1 MSADDLF
8 MQRLQHAGGQQDPSP
23 NPEIEGYGAPDDGL
37 VPAQHPYDHDGALGD
52 SMALDHSGADSNE
65 LPEQLG
71 INDSFSSRYHLDQA
85 FSADGQVLVTTIQT
99 ACAHIVTSESGSD
112 IQTNVTLP
120 DGQMISLNAGQVPT
134 IVYAAFDFVRMVD
147 GQVTVREAEELMLLD
162 ESNQFWWLVLKDT
175 GDIGYIPADNIET
188 CDLRRARLNRD
199 RNVELVRPIP
209 QDRPL
214 PVSLRPSSK
223 KARGINGIRFA
234 ENIIISVNETY
245 HLDDYIDYDDEGNEV
260 HYHDDEGPN
269 SADDMSEDDDD
280 DEDLEV
286 EDSARSQATEAPHI
300 SRPRRPD
307 DLTGIQ
313 SDNAVSGK
321 VYPRVGEEDN
331 SLERDGD
338 ESPLNEMNAEA
349 NLALNTMALAQQ
361 HGYGSGSTVQIPLE
375 KNRSDDY
382 LPDYY
387 ASSMVSHPDDDGR
400 TVTDAHAT
408 ATDNPNSA
416 ARNPPYLTNQY
427 PDASIQRSDH
437 MNDFNQVYELDGFE
451 ENDFLVPGENRFESG
466 SPNAFASSANAGV
479 IAAGAATDDDDNRDA
494 VVPDG
499 DSSLIDDN
507 RPFEFIVAYHI
518 ESASDD
524 PAEFA
529 VADEQPVLMYI
540 NESFADVLP
549 RVLAQFNLP
558 TSDAKGVGPKYRLLA
573 YIDGFNFG
581 ISLAQDEHMY
591 TLLEYVTECMDGI
604 PPEECLRFIL
614 KEDTAPKPEDIPGD
628 IASFGHLVS
637 EPPTPSTITGTTG
650 ASRTDLYDTSL
661 IGADSAP
668 GGPSASTGAI
678 VNSSLHSLSSPFT
691 AEDSMMET
699 MNRINEHLP
708 NEQAPSPNHR
718 RSVFDEA
725 FGLDDDGLNNSSSHL
740 AKNGVGSR
748 DHQPLPETS
757 AAWSKDMASDSLVP
771 DYDSDSTEHVYVTP
785 MVSTRVRPESKSFGA
800 PSSSA
805 AWTSKGSRPMP
816 LPDRPAERDSHIQSN
831 TSTSDD
837 DAGSSQSSMY
847 DSASSS
853 PADYVTPETS
863 SRVRSPPKPPP
874 RPSTAAIKEE
884 PPRSTGLPSLASYSV
899 VAPSTPTYNSMN
911 DPTEPNDRPIPR
923 VLPPRP
929 AGRSNSN
936 ASASSAVDPDGVL
949 KHIFSSI
956 LPPSSPPPKGRSDRS
971 SSGASLPPAPSFP
984 PPPPRPDPPSEA
996 AAPRSIRSASF
1007 THTAPNS
1014 SAVTAD
1020 IASQGRFN
1028 SFSQDHL
1035 PTFAG
1040 RRPPLSVQTFAAPPS
1055 DPPRSIISPSAA
1067 LDYYHIQQTS
1077 SIQGSMRT
1085 SFTGSRNSLVLL
1097 SPALSI
1103 DRFGQEDP
1111 IATFNPLM
1119 QNNLVR
1125 ASVDMA
1131 PFQPKV
1137 DEDIK
1142 RRLSYREE
1150 AEHEA
1155 RYMSQELGVG
1165 LSAGSAQGLGGSSGL
1180 LSPGLQSSMTS
1191 DGKRSSGL
1199 VSSFLNVSQF
1209 LAETGPSTT
1218 ASANQPMGV
1227 VGIERR
1233 SSSPTPSL
1241 RSVGPG
1247 DLNSSMEST
1256 STKARKAA
1264 NRMSWNAVMMANETV
1279 KRRTSAKKSTGST
1292 NGLSRDSVSPLGT
1305 LSPSDDT
1312 HSISMTLAALHET
1325 DEADQG
1331 RRTTRAS
1338 SSSVSTGSP
1347 EFPQVE
1353 FPGPTTGPLAA
1364 LHTTPPAVNR
1374 VRDSIASTDQI
1385 PSSSCDTLISSSA
1398 ANLSLTPN
1406 LGVGPATTSTGL
1418 ADSPSALYS
1427 PGGAPVR
1434 TSGLANANTNAHHQ
1448 SGRSS
1453 NPAYSTRSSPHGM
1466 DPISGSGGSPHH
1478 RYQHQQQQQPR
1489 VSPNL
1494 GPANLPSPQSLPGR
1508 PSSQETNDDSD
1519 ASVNTFVTSPV
1530 GHQPNNYR
1538 SRPNAFRRPGDSL
1551 DLSTWLT
1558 LIRGL
1563 QPLPE
1568 DQLFPLAANNP
1579 AKLVPPT
1586 TAMAVTHRHRR
1597 SSSAVLPLLPPL
1609 TGGPVN
1615 GGLPTSGKPLPAT
1628 ADDLVLD
1635 YLARFPDP
1643 KQPSGFQATAESTTV
1658 PPSHTGTAGEGPTRT
1673 RPILSNRNSPAPTSP
1688 TLARDGP
1695 TASSAYSSSVVGKLA
1710 SASASALPLMGE
1722 GGGSSDVHSHM
1733 LPNRGGVPPV
1743 DYATTPPSRS
1753 PSMQGQPTTPGSTPL
1768 DVFLNYSK
1776 SISDR
1781 IEKIERE
1788 LDDLVVHVV
1797 RAF

>member
-52 SMALDHSGADSNE
+52 SMALDHSGADPNE

-558 TSDAKGVGPKYRLLA
+558 TSDATGVGPKYRLLA

-816 LPDRPAERDSHIQSN
+816 LPDRPAKRDSHIQSN

-936 ASASSAVDPDGVL
+936 ASASSAVDPDG
-949 KHIFSSI
+949 
-956 LPPSSPPPKGRSDRS
+956 
-971 SSGASLPPAPSFP
+971 
-984 PPPPRPDPPSEA
+984 
-996 AAPRSIRSASF
+996 
-1007 THTAPNS
+1007 
-1014 SAVTAD
+1014 
-1020 IASQGRFN
+1020 
-1028 SFSQDHL
+1028 
-1035 PTFAG
+1035 
-1040 RRPPLSVQTFAAPPS
+1040 
-1055 DPPRSIISPSAA
+1055 
-1067 LDYYHIQQTS
+1067 TS

-1338 SSSVSTGSP
+1338 SSTSSSVSTGSP

-1643 KQPSGFQATAESTTV
+1643 KQPSGFQATAESTTA

-1743 DYATTPPSRS
+1743 NYATTPPSRS

-1776 SISDR
+1776 SISGR